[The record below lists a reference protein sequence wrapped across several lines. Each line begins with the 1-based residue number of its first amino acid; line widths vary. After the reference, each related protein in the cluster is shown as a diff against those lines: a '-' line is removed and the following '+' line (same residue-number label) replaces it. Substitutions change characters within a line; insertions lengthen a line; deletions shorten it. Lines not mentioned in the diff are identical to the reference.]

1 MGTGRGLRS
10 ESDPRSTFF
19 AGAERKRQVVLAE
32 TEAVL
37 TKLLQRLKKGEI
49 PRRVLANY
57 FVPCAGPV
65 GCGKS
70 CPRSGDRTF
79 FNVNHRL
86 ALHSGRSIAYAAA
99 WMGRLKTLQRL
110 VCEFAAALDCEDDNG
125 FTPLAVA
132 AWAGHT
138 KVVNWILSIGI
149 TLGDM
154 DKKGVPPMTS
164 SCGGKV
170 LRPCISAQH
179 GALFFFAAAQH
190 GALFLTP
197 VLHRAPSRLSSG
209 CVGSACPGGKI
220 SRKAS
225 SKLGRQTTMA
235 APRRQACK
243 RLGAL
248 AASLLPNKPPGSPY
262 RPGFAVA
269 G

>member
-179 GALFFFAAAQH
+179 GALFFFCCGAARRFVFDA
-190 GALFLTP
+190 GASQGPFTALEW
-197 VLHRAPSRLSSG
+197 VRRKRLPGWQNIEKSLIKAG
-209 CVGSACPGGKI
+209 AADDDGSATPPSLQAPGG
-220 SRKAS
+220 
-225 SKLGRQTTMA
+225 
-235 APRRQACK
+235 AC
-243 RLGAL
+243 
-248 AASLLPNKPPGSPY
+248 
-262 RPGFAVA
+262 GFAPT
-269 G
+269 